1 MVYFLVIL
9 NTLLIK
15 LYNVVKKSNYSIK
28 INYKLKKSLKVGYM
42 II

>member
-15 LYNVVKKSNYSIK
+15 LYNVVKKSNYCIK